1 MVSAALP
8 AVMAVSP
15 GSAVATATGVPSVA
29 PVLPGTRVE
38 GRVLLVEDRGV
49 RVSGDVAAFEGAA
62 STVASPAVVG
72 AAAVVGGVVVE
83 GAVVGGVVVEGAVVG
98 GVVVEGAVV
107 GAVVVVGTVVVG
119 PVGDPD
125 ENVIG
130 AGTLRVSEDDPVEY
144 QYAAVPVRS
153 MAATIAGGHAPHDG
167 VVRTWGAAVDS

>member
-1 MVSAALP
+1 M
-8 AVMAVSP
+8 
-15 GSAVATATGVPSVA
+15 
-29 PVLPGTRVE
+29 
-38 GRVLLVEDRGV
+38 
-49 RVSGDVAAFEGAA
+49 
-62 STVASPAVVG
+62 
-72 AAAVVGGVVVE
+72 
-83 GAVVGGVVVEGAVVG
+83 VGGVVVEGAVVG

>member
-1 MVSAALP
+1 M
-8 AVMAVSP
+8 
-15 GSAVATATGVPSVA
+15 
-29 PVLPGTRVE
+29 
-38 GRVLLVEDRGV
+38 
-49 RVSGDVAAFEGAA
+49 
-62 STVASPAVVG
+62 ASPVVG
-72 AAAVVGGVVVE
+72 AGAVVGGVVFE
-83 GAVVGGVVVEGAVVG
+83 GAVVGGVVV
-98 GVVVEGAVV
+98 V
-107 GAVVVVGTVVVG
+107 GAVVVGAVVVG